1 MRTQAQQQATALQQ
15 RALFP
20 LPFSERRLVLM
31 ALDLLAMN
39 GALFLAMALRPGYG
53 LDGTLV
59 LRHPFWFLL
68 LSLLWLLIAQT
79 FDAYNLRVAG
89 RFSSSAL
96 AVLKAGLITTGM
108 YLLIPYVT
116 PALPTSRSALL
127 AFPLLAVGALLAGRG
142 LYQVVLTQP
151 ALCRRALIIGA
162 GWAGRT
168 IAEALAEH
176 GDGTYQVVGFVDDD
190 PAKLG
195 KGAWELGSRGAEE
208 RGSEGA
214 FPSAPPHL
222 CTRAQKAPQHQRSEG
237 TPVPPPPG
245 TSAPPLVLGNR
256 YALPALIRQ
265 HRVDTLILAITHD
278 VNGDLLQILMDCLEL
293 GVEIVPMPVLYE
305 QLTGRV
311 PVEHVGSNWYVAMP
325 LSHPL
330 TRTFNRMIK
339 RAMDIVLASLGMLF
353 LAFFFPFIALAIY
366 LDSPGPIFYTQERV
380 GEGGR
385 IFKAYKFRS
394 MVPDAEKGRAVWAQE
409 NDPRVTRV
417 GRILRRTHV
426 DEFPQFLNILKGE
439 MSTVGPRPERPEF
452 VEELAKE
459 IPFYR
464 VRHAVRPGMA
474 GWALVKYGYASSKED
489 ALVKLQYDLYYIKH
503 WSPWLDIV
511 ILLKTV
517 LDTVMLRGR

>member
-1 MRTQAQQQATALQQ
+1 MNFQAEQQATVLQ
-15 RALFP
+15 RTLSRSLSP
-20 LPFSERRLVLM
+20 LPFSERRLVLI
-31 ALDLLAMN
+31 ALDLLAVN
-39 GALFLAMALRPGYG
+39 GALLLALALRPGYG
-53 LDGTLV
+53 LEGTLV
-59 LRHPFWFLL
+59 LRHPLWFLL
-68 LSLLWLLIAQT
+68 LSLLWMLIAQT
-79 FDAYNLRVAG
+79 FDAYDPRVVAK
-89 RFSSSAL
+89 FSSSARS
-96 AVLKAGLITTGM
+96 VLQAGLITAGV

-116 PALPTSRSALL
+116 PPLPTSRSALL
-127 AFPLLAVGALLAGRG
+127 AFPLFAVGALLAGRG
-142 LYQVVLTQP
+142 FYRVVMTQP
-151 ALCRRALIIGA
+151 ALRRRALIIGA

-190 PAKLG
+190 PAKLSR
-195 KGAWELGSRGAEE
+195 GAWEPGSRGE
-208 RGSEGA
+208 
-214 FPSAPPHL
+214 F
-222 CTRAQKAPQHQRSEG
+222 
-237 TPVPPPPG
+237 
-245 TSAPPLVLGNR
+245 TSAPLHLRTSAPLPLCTSAHPLVLGNR
-256 YALPALIRQ
+256 YSLPDLIRQ
-265 HRVDTLILAITHD
+265 HRVDTLVLAITHELS
-278 VNGDLLQILMDCLEL
+278 GELLQILMDCLEL
-293 GVEIVPMPVLYE
+293 GVEIIPMPVLYE

-353 LAFFFPFIALAIY
+353 LAPFLPFIALAIY

-385 IFKAYKFRS
+385 IFKVYKFRS
-394 MVPDAEKGRAVWAQE
+394 MVPDAEKGQAVWAQE

-417 GRILRRTHV
+417 GRILRKTHL

-439 MSTVGPRPERPEF
+439 MSAVGPRPERPEF
-452 VEELAKE
+452 VEELARD

-464 VRHAVRPGMA
+464 VRHAVKPGMA

-489 ALVKLQYDLYYIKH
+489 ALIRLQYDLYYIKH
-503 WSPWLDIV
+503 WSPWLDLV

-517 LDTVMLRGR
+517 VDTLTLRGRA

>member
-1 MRTQAQQQATALQQ
+1 VKPQAPQQVSVLQSTFS
-15 RALFP
+15 RSLFP
-20 LPFSERRLVLM
+20 LPFPERRLVLM

-79 FDAYNLRVAG
+79 FDAYDLRVAG
-89 RFSSSAL
+89 RFSSSAV

-142 LYQVVLTQP
+142 LYRVVLNQP

-195 KGAWELGSRGAEE
+195 RGAWEPGSRGAVEQ
-208 RGSEGA
+208 GSKGA
-214 FPSAPPHL
+214 RKDHL
-222 CTRAQKAPQHQRSEG
+222 CTPAPSHPCSE
-237 TPVPPPPG
+237 G

-325 LSHPL
+325 IRHPL

-385 IFKAYKFRS
+385 IFKAYKLS
-394 MVPDAEKGRAVWAQE
+394 L
-409 NDPRVTRV
+409 
-417 GRILRRTHV
+417 IH
-426 DEFPQFLNILKGE
+426 I
-439 MSTVGPRPERPEF
+439 
-452 VEELAKE
+452 
-459 IPFYR
+459 
-464 VRHAVRPGMA
+464 
-474 GWALVKYGYASSKED
+474 
-489 ALVKLQYDLYYIKH
+489 
-503 WSPWLDIV
+503 
-511 ILLKTV
+511 
-517 LDTVMLRGR
+517 